1 MNGSALAVDWAKQH
15 ANAIVEAWYPGEEG
29 GKAIADA
36 LTGKSNPAGR
46 LPITFY
52 ASTKDLPSF
61 DDYSMAGRTY
71 RYYAG
76 TPLWGFGYGLSY
88 SSFPMDES
96 KALLNFPQGRRRNAC
111 GCWMW
116 RTRAIALV
124 MQWVSCTSRLPR
136 NQPSP
141 RVALVGFD
149 RLALTPHAKQHIHF
163 MVDPRA
169 LSTVDA
175 KGVRAVRAGDY
186 VLHLGGTQ
194 ATSATDG
201 SVSAAFT
208 IHGNEELPQ

>member
-1 MNGSALAVDWAKQH
+1 MRVDADVENTSDRAGDAV
-15 ANAIVEAWYPGEEG
+15 GELY
-29 GKAIADA
+29 
-36 LTGKSNPAGR
+36 LTPPAE
-46 LPITFY
+46 PT
-52 ASTKDLPSF
+52 
-61 DDYSMAGRTY
+61 
-71 RYYAG
+71 
-76 TPLWGFGYGLSY
+76 
-88 SSFPMDES
+88 
-96 KALLNFPQGRRRNAC
+96 
-111 GCWMW
+111 
-116 RTRAIALV
+116 
-124 MQWVSCTSRLPR
+124 
-136 NQPSP
+136 SP